1 MALFKLNADALAEVQ
16 RTDFAQEG
24 VRERSDLQRL
34 LRDKPEAI
42 EPNLFIVAEE
52 FGHWEESRRRID
64 LLGLDR
70 EGNLVVIELKR
81 NEDVFMDLQALRYA
95 ALVSPLSFSD
105 LVEAHQDYLSSRK
118 IDEES
123 RTRLLSFLGK
133 EPDDDVEIGSKP
145 RIILVAQGFS
155 TELTTA
161 VIWLTDQGLDIKCLQ
176 AIPYRL
182 GKELLIDVRQVIP
195 LPQASD
201 YQVRIRGK
209 AEAAR
214 VAQQRGQRKE
224 LTRSVLIREG
234 LIKTG
239 TVITLLPLLDETG
252 SMDLDSPKHR
262 ARFADNLYSR
272 DNVIWEEDGQPY
284 SLSGLC
290 GHMRDNYGFRF
301 PLASVNGY
309 AYWALEG
316 GVEDLWTLAERHGRG
331 SSNNSERVPDT
342 R

>member
-1 MALFKLNADALAEVQ
+1 MALFKLNEDALVEVQ
-16 RTDFAQEG
+16 RTEFAQEG
-24 VRERSDLQRL
+24 VKERGDLQRL

-42 EPNLFIVAEE
+42 EPGLFIVAEE

-81 NEDVFMDLQALRYA
+81 NEDVFMDLQAIRYA
-95 ALVSPLSFSD
+95 ALVSPLTFND
-105 LVEAHQDYLSSRK
+105 LVEAHQDYLSSRD
-118 IDEES
+118 INEEG
-123 RTRLLSFLGK
+123 RTRLLSFLEK

-161 VIWLTDQGLDIKCLQ
+161 VIWLTDQGLDIKCVQ
-176 AIPYRL
+176 ASPYRL
-182 GKELLIDVRQVIP
+182 GEEILIDVRQVIP

-224 LTRSVLIREG
+224 PTKSVLIREG
-234 LIKTG
+234 LIKPG
-239 TVITLLPLLDETG
+239 TTITLLPFGGAESIDPG
-252 SMDLDSPKHR
+252 DAKHR
-262 ARFADNLYSR
+262 ARFTDDVWAR
-272 DNVIWEEDGQPY
+272 DNVIWEEDGKLY

-290 GHMRDNYGFRF
+290 GHMSDSHDYRF
-301 PLASVNGY
+301 LSGVNGY
-309 AYWALEG
+309 AYWSLEG
-316 GVEDLWTLAERHGRG
+316 SNEALWTLAEHHRA
-331 SSNNSERVPDT
+331 
-342 R
+342 

>member
-1 MALFKLNADALAEVQ
+1 MALFKLNADALVEVQ
-16 RTDFAQEG
+16 RTEFAQEG
-24 VRERSDLQRL
+24 VKERGDLQRL

-42 EPNLFIVAEE
+42 EPGLFIVAEE

-81 NEDVFMDLQALRYA
+81 NEDVFMDLQAIRYA
-95 ALVSPLSFSD
+95 ALVSPLTFND

-118 IDEES
+118 IAEES
-123 RTRLLSFLGK
+123 RTRLLSFLEK

-145 RIILVAQGFS
+145 RVILVAQGFS

-161 VIWLTDQGLDIKCLQ
+161 VIWLIDQGLDIKCVQ
-176 AIPYRL
+176 ASPYRL
-182 GKELLIDVRQVIP
+182 AEELLIDVGQVIP

-209 AEAAR
+209 VEAAR

-224 LTRSVLIREG
+224 LTRSVLVREG
-234 LIKTG
+234 LIKPG
-239 TVITLLPLLDETG
+239 TLIGLLPSLDEAG
-252 SMDLDSPKHR
+252 DIDPANPKHR

-272 DNVIWEEDGQPY
+272 DNVIWEEDRELY

-290 GHMRDNYGFRF
+290 GHMRDNYGYRF
-301 PLASVNGY
+301 PASVNGY
-309 AYWALEG
+309 AHWALEG
-316 GVEDLWTLAERHGRG
+316 SDEDLWTLAERHGRG
-331 SSNNSERVPDT
+331 SSGSS
-342 R
+342 